1 MTESSIFPQRLRK
14 SLDSDN
20 GRWELCCEQ
29 AGGGLFVS
37 SQILKRLVSEDGI
50 EVVYKDEKDRL
61 CLRLKNQASF
71 YRESR

>member
-14 SLDSDN
+14 SLDSDS
-20 GRWELCCEQ
+20 GRWELCCE
-29 AGGGLFVS
+29 AGEGFFVS